1 MRSSILVCIGA
12 LVMSLGVT
20 AAPAPKEEGNFHLPV
35 DSKDGLYVH
44 STDEKGAMTLE
55 YLGTFNDS
63 GYDPGLVKRADEG
76 PRCLGGTI
84 DSRSWDGAIDG
95 FIAMCRFQNPARFT
109 SSIMYKSG
117 SAVAY
122 GCNYG
127 KGQECG
133 GDHVNNFFTSLK
145 STCGNDQRSYYNVPK
160 WKATYGVTNSG
171 TSYC

>member
-63 GYDPGLVKRADEG
+63 G
-76 PRCLGGTI
+76 
-84 DSRSWDGAIDG
+84 
-95 FIAMCRFQNPARFT
+95 
-109 SSIMYKSG
+109 
-117 SAVAY
+117 
-122 GCNYG
+122 
-127 KGQECG
+127 
-133 GDHVNNFFTSLK
+133 
-145 STCGNDQRSYYNVPK
+145 
-160 WKATYGVTNSG
+160 
-171 TSYC
+171 